1 MVLSGPVHSI
11 HENPVRWARGD
22 MLSCACGVT
31 GDYYIPKDA
40 KVSPEVLDLLSKI
53 FQVDP
58 MKRITLSEIWDH
70 AWVRKGLPPN
80 LDVDGFNAEYV
91 RLTGVSAFLLKS
103 IVSATR
109 LLAPFLYW
117 CAPCRLDACGGND
130 PCRASPICAVLGVKW
145 KCGANT

>member
-1 MVLSGPVHSI
+1 
-11 HENPVRWARGD
+11 
-22 MLSCACGVT
+22 MLRCACGCHVA

-40 KVSPEVLDLLSKI
+40 NVSPEVLDLLSKI

-91 RLTGVSAFLLKS
+91 RLTGVSAFFMPTPVCGEPESTLAGPGEGCLMNVFLQTVNSMAPQWPAKAS
-103 IVSATR
+103 VIDWAELDSAGRLTR
-109 LLAPFLYW
+109 LW
-117 CAPCRLDACGGND
+117 
-130 PCRASPICAVLGVKW
+130 RAATQETSRSL
-145 KCGANT
+145 